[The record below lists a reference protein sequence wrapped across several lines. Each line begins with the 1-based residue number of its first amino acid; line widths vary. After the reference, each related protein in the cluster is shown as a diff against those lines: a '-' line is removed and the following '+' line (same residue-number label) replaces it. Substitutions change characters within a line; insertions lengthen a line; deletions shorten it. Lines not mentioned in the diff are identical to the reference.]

1 MNKIRF
7 FLAFSSIILSFSCSL
22 NYMQGENSEG
32 KIPEFSFTNA
42 NYTKY
47 ESNKKNVS
55 LKAGRLEQ
63 YKSDDSV
70 FVKNAE
76 FETFDDKGEK
86 ETGGECD
93 LISANSKNEI
103 YTLFGNINL
112 TLPKQD
118 MTIKA
123 DSLNFNKK
131 TEQITSSITSEV
143 RLTKK
148 DIEMSGYGFSAS
160 GVSRSFSFAD
170 TVSGTIVTN
179 DEKNEE
185 EENAE

>member
-1 MNKIRF
+1 MIR
-7 FLAFSSIILSFSCSL
+7 A
-22 NYMQGENSEG
+22 
-32 KIPEFSFTNA
+32 K
-42 NYTKY
+42 
-47 ESNKKNVS
+47 
-55 LKAGRLEQ
+55 R
-63 YKSDDSV
+63 
-70 FVKNAE
+70 
-76 FETFDDKGEK
+76 
-86 ETGGECD
+86 D